1 MFTFVILRPEGI
13 GEFYPI
19 TVRKEAGGCSRPGGR
34 RVGPDR
40 REASG

>member
-1 MFTFVILRPEGI
+1 MFVILCSEGI

-19 TVRKEAGGCSRPGGR
+19 TVKKEAGRCSRPGGR

-40 REASG
+40 PEASG